1 MPQFINTNN
10 FSLNAQR
17 SLNSSQGDLATSLQ
31 RLSSGLRINSARDD
45 AAGLAISD
53 RLTSQINGLNQ
64 AVRNANDGISLAQV
78 AEGSLQESTNI
89 LQRMRQLSIQSANGS
104 NSSADRDALQAEV
117 SQLQS
122 ELTRIADTTAFGGR
136 KLFDGSFGQAQF
148 QVGSEANQTIAFSL
162 RDTDA
167 TQIGVFRADLD
178 GGTAN
183 ASLGQAAAA
192 AAAAAANTVAGGT
205 IDITGK
211 VNKQVTVAA
220 ASSAREVAET
230 INAETASTGVEA
242 DARTVARISGLTAG
256 AVSFTL
262 GNDTG
267 TSTNTAVISA
277 TVTSA
282 NDLSAL
288 ANAINAES
296 GSTGVQAVLANGGD
310 SIDLISESGDDITLA
325 DYSNSGGGG
334 ATTATVTVRNY
345 DNDADNANPVTLTS
359 GGGAATD
366 STRIVGEVQVSSDK
380 AFSVTASDL
389 SLNDAITAETAT
401 LASAASVDI
410 STVAGSQSAIGII
423 DGAITQ
429 IDSLRGELG
438 AVQNRLDSTISNLQN
453 VTENVSAA
461 RGQIRDAD
469 FAAETAELTRN
480 QILQQAGIAILSQA
494 NAAPQSVLSL
504 LQ

>member
-1 MPQFINTNN
+1 MPQFINTNVL
-10 FSLNAQR
+10 SLNAQR
-17 SLNSSQGDLATSLQ
+17 SLNGSQNSLATSLQ

-78 AEGSLQESTNI
+78 AEGALQESTNL
-89 LQRMRQLSIQSANGS
+89 LQRIRQLSIQSANGS

-136 KLFDGSFGQAQF
+136 KLFDGTFGQAQF
-148 QVGSEANQTIAFSL
+148 QVGAEANQTIAFSL

-167 TQIGVFRADLD
+167 TQIGVFRVDLD
-178 GGTAN
+178 GATAN
-183 ASLGQAAAA
+183 ASLGQAYAAA
-192 AAAAAANTVAGGT
+192 ATPAANTVAGGT
-205 IDITGK
+205 LIVAGK
-211 VNKQVTVAA
+211 TSVTATIAA
-220 ASSAREVAET
+220 NSSAREVAAA
-230 INAETASTGVEA
+230 INADSSSTGVTA
-242 DARTVARISGLTAG
+242 DGRTVARLSALTAG

-267 TSTNTAVISA
+267 SSANTAVIST

-282 NDLSAL
+282 TDLSGL

-296 GSTGVQAVLANGGD
+296 GTTGIQAVLATGGS
-310 SIDLISESGDDITLA
+310 SIDLISEAGDDITIL
-325 DYSNSGGGG
+325 DYNNA
-334 ATTATVTVRNY
+334 ATTAVVTVRNY
-345 DNDADNANPVTLTS
+345 DNNAANGNPITLTS
-359 GGGAATD
+359 GGAAD
-366 STRIVGEVQVSSDK
+366 STRIVGEVQISSDK
-380 AFSVTASDL
+380 AFSVTAS
-389 SLNDAITAETAT
+389 SATINDITTAETAT
-401 LASAASVDI
+401 LVSAASVDI
-410 STVAGSQSAIGII
+410 GSVAGAQSAIGII
-423 DGAITQ
+423 DGALTQ
-429 IDSLRGELG
+429 IDSLRGDLG
-438 AVQNRLDSTISNLQN
+438 AIQNRLQSTISNLQN
-453 VTENVSAA
+453 VSENVSGA
-461 RGQIRDAD
+461 RSQIRDAD
-469 FAAETAELTRN
+469 FAAETAELTRS